1 LPVAFFERF
10 RQNFHM
16 DIFTEAY
23 PVGFTAVD
31 ESGCLT
37 MAAAF
42 DYFQEAAI
50 RHAEALGVGRLPMAE
65 IGQGWVLSRISVLM
79 ERRPRYEEQIT
90 VRTWPRGG
98 EKLFALRDF
107 DIRDAADTPI
117 VRARSCWLIVDIERR
132 RPLRPQ
138 ATMDKLPLNAG
149 RDSLPGGG
157 GGIDAWPADLA
168 AVALKAGSRR
178 AAYSDIDFNGHMN
191 NARYVE
197 WIQDIGDGDSGPE
210 ALAGA
215 KTMRL
220 DINYLSEVK
229 LGETIE
235 LWTAPLPS
243 PSGGK
248 AFRENGA
255 FKEAGAFRE
264 NGMTIEGRRTT
275 AEGTGQ
281 TAFRAELR
289 LDPPV

>member
-1 LPVAFFERF
+1 MKQQTAPLPIAFFGFF

-16 DIFTEAY
+16 DVYTEVC

-42 DYFQEAAI
+42 NYFQEAAI
-50 RHAEALGVGRLPMAE
+50 RHAEALGVGRTPMAE
-65 IGQGWVLSRISVLM
+65 IGQGWILSRMSVLM
-79 ERRPRYEEQIT
+79 ERRPRQEELVT
-90 VRTWPRGG
+90 VSTWPRGW
-98 EKLFALRDF
+98 EKLFAIRDF
-107 DIRDAADTPI
+107 DIRDAADTPL

-138 ATMDKLPLNAG
+138 ATMDKLPLNPG
-149 RDSLPGGG
+149 RDGLPGGG
-157 GGIDAWPADLA
+157 SGLDAWPPALA
-168 AVALKAGSRR
+168 AAAEKAGSRR

-197 WIQDIGDGDSGPE
+197 WIQDISDRDY
-210 ALAGA
+210 LVGA

-235 LWTAPLPS
+235 LWTVPLPT

-248 AFRENGA
+248 AAFTENGA
-255 FKEAGAFRE
+255 FKENGAS
-264 NGMTIEGRRTT
+264 IEGRRT
-275 AEGTGQ
+275 AGQ
-281 TAFRAELR
+281 AAFRAELR
-289 LDPPV
+289 LDYLE